1 VFTRTFLKLRSSM
14 SLKIALIVSVPVA
27 LISFTIFYVYQVHE
41 REILFRNTATHLLR
55 MADDM
60 KNPVETFLRSQDYGG
75 IQKLV
80 DQTARGTDVKIVALF
95 NSSGNVTAS
104 SENKYR
110 EKSLYDM
117 RSDEFNRQDIAA
129 IQKGLN
135 GGYSQYYDPED
146 EQYCMVSP
154 IFSGGKTDAM
164 LFCADV
170 TSVKTA
176 LQEESDLNM
185 GLVSGVALVLG
196 ASIYFLF
203 YKLFT
208 KRIQSISS
216 AAVKLAAGD
225 ITVKAE
231 AGGIDEIGH
240 LATSFN
246 ALADEITDRRAN
258 LEEITAS
265 RVKELTAL
273 FAVVETISQSLDLT
287 KVLPNVLGC
296 VLDNFSASKGVVV
309 LVDRDDKMLRLAGH
323 RGLSEVSLSKI
334 VSDGQGCTGDVILM
348 KKPIRVSGDEEGEG
362 SVPGLE
368 KDEIRSAL
376 VVPISVRGE
385 VLGAFGVYSAKKD
398 RFTEKDEAL
407 LMAIGS
413 QTGVAVENARLYEQT
428 LDLARMDGLTCMF
441 NRRHLMER
449 LAQEIDRAERYQNSL
464 SLMILD
470 MDKFKSFNDAYGHI
484 KGDEL
489 LKAFSSILKDT
500 VRTSDIAG
508 RYGGEEF
515 CVVLPNTSIKGA
527 ALIAERIRKAVE
539 GLTIPM
545 AEGQPAAGRTVSVG
559 VTEFSSG
566 DSLEKLLA
574 AADAALYRAKDGGRN
589 RVEISKD

>member
-1 VFTRTFLKLRSSM
+1 MFTRAFLKLRSSM

-27 LISFTIFYVYQVHE
+27 LISFTISYVYQVHE
-41 REILFRNTATHLLR
+41 REILFRNAATHLLR

-117 RSDEFNRQDIAA
+117 RSDAFNRQDIVAV
-129 IQKGLN
+129 QKGLN

-146 EQYCMVSP
+146 EQYCMVIP

-164 LFCADV
+164 LSCVDV
-170 TSVKTA
+170 TSVKTVI
-176 LQEESDLNM
+176 QEESNVNI
-185 GLVSGVALVLG
+185 GIVSGVALVLG

-203 YKLFT
+203 YMLFT
-208 KRIQSISS
+208 KRIQTISS

-231 AGGIDEIGH
+231 AGGTDEIGH

-323 RGLSEVSLSKI
+323 RGLSEVSLGKI

-348 KKPIRVSGDEEGEG
+348 KKPIRVSGDEEGEE

-539 GLTIPM
+539 GLAIPM

-589 RVEISKD
+589 RVELSQD

>member
-1 VFTRTFLKLRSSM
+1 LSCV
-14 SLKIALIVSVPVA
+14 
-27 LISFTIFYVYQVHE
+27 
-41 REILFRNTATHLLR
+41 
-55 MADDM
+55 
-60 KNPVETFLRSQDYGG
+60 
-75 IQKLV
+75 
-80 DQTARGTDVKIVALF
+80 
-95 NSSGNVTAS
+95 
-104 SENKYR
+104 
-110 EKSLYDM
+110 
-117 RSDEFNRQDIAA
+117 
-129 IQKGLN
+129 
-135 GGYSQYYDPED
+135 
-146 EQYCMVSP
+146 
-154 IFSGGKTDAM
+154 
-164 LFCADV
+164 DV
-170 TSVKTA
+170 TSVKTVI
-176 LQEESDLNM
+176 QEESNVNI
-185 GLVSGVALVLG
+185 GIVSGVALVLG

-203 YKLFT
+203 YMLFT
-208 KRIQSISS
+208 KRIQTISS

-231 AGGIDEIGH
+231 AGGTDEIGH

-323 RGLSEVSLSKI
+323 RGLSEVSLGKI

-348 KKPIRVSGDEEGEG
+348 KKPIRVSGDEEGEE

-539 GLTIPM
+539 GLAIPM

>member
-14 SLKIALIVSVPVA
+14 SLKIALIISVPVV
-27 LISFTIFYVYQVHE
+27 LISFTIFYVNQMHE
-41 REILFRNTATHLLR
+41 REILFRDTATHLMR
-55 MADDM
+55 TTDDM
-60 KNPVETFLRSQDYGG
+60 KNPVETLLRSQNYDG

-80 DQTARGTDVKIVALF
+80 DQAAREADVKIVALF

-104 SENKYR
+104 GEDQYR
-110 EKSLYDM
+110 GKSLYDLQ
-117 RSDEFNRQDIAA
+117 SDEFSRQDFAA
-129 IQKGLN
+129 VQKGFN
-135 GGYSQYYDPED
+135 GAYSAYYDPQD
-146 EQYCMVSP
+146 EKYCRVIP

-164 LFCADV
+164 LFCVDVALVKTPFQKDADV
-170 TSVKTA
+170 SV
-176 LQEESDLNM
+176 
-185 GLVSGVALVLG
+185 GLVLGVALVLG
-196 ASIYFLF
+196 SSIYFLF
-203 YKLFT
+203 YTLFT
-208 KRIQSISS
+208 KRIHAISS
-216 AAVKLAAGD
+216 VAAKLAAGHM
-225 ITVKAE
+225 TVRAE
-231 AGGIDEIGH
+231 AGGADEIGC

-246 ALADEITDRRAN
+246 VLADEITDRHAN
-258 LEEITAS
+258 LEEIAAS

-296 VLDNFSASKGVVV
+296 VLDNFGASKGVVV
-309 LVDRDDKMLRLAGH
+309 LVDSDGKVLRLAGH
-323 RGLSEVSLSKI
+323 RGLSEVSLDKI
-334 VSDGQGCTGDVILM
+334 VSQGQGCTGDVILM
-348 KKPIRVSGDEEGEG
+348 KNPIRVSGNEEAEG
-362 SVPGLE
+362 CIPGLE
-368 KDEIRSAL
+368 TDEIQSAL

-385 VLGAFGVYSAKKD
+385 VLGAFGVYSAGKD

-413 QTGVAVENARLYEQT
+413 QTGFAVENARLYEQT
-428 LDLARMDGLTCMF
+428 LDLARMDELTGMF

-449 LAQEIDRAERYQNSL
+449 LSQEVKRAERYQNSL

-515 CVVLPNTSIKGA
+515 CVVLPNTSIKDA
-527 ALIAERIRKAVE
+527 ALIAERIRKAAE
-539 GLTIPM
+539 GIAIPV

-566 DSLEKLLA
+566 DTLEKLLA
-574 AADAALYRAKDGGRN
+574 IADAALYRAKDGGRN
-589 RVEISKD
+589 RVEM

>member
-1 VFTRTFLKLRSSM
+1 VFTRAFLKLRSSM

-27 LISFTIFYVYQVHE
+27 LISFTISYVYQVHE
-41 REILFRNTATHLLR
+41 REILFRNAATHLLR

-117 RSDEFNRQDIAA
+117 RSDAFNRQDIVAV
-129 IQKGLN
+129 QKGLN

-146 EQYCMVSP
+146 EQYCMVIP

-164 LFCADV
+164 LSCVDV
-170 TSVKTA
+170 TSVKTVI
-176 LQEESDLNM
+176 QEESNVNI
-185 GLVSGVALVLG
+185 GIVSGVALVLG

-203 YKLFT
+203 YMLFT
-208 KRIQSISS
+208 KRIQTISS

-231 AGGIDEIGH
+231 AGGTDEIGH

-323 RGLSEVSLSKI
+323 RGLSEVSLGKI

-348 KKPIRVSGDEEGEG
+348 KKPIRVSGDEEGEE

-539 GLTIPM
+539 GLAIPM

-589 RVEISKD
+589 RVELSQD